1 LGFNLSSFY
10 LSIFIL
16 ATFSFPALSK
26 PGECPIQLKM
36 GLLISPDHIRVLE
49 KGRTQFQIN
58 NDEQLFIRGD
68 QISLTAEQKSLVKEF
83 SLGLRK
89 ELPEI
94 VSIAMD
100 SMELG
105 FSALNKIIKGFAGTD
120 AAQGIEEHISVL
132 QGRLLGRFARSGDNF
147 YLAPQGLNGLTD
159 FFEEELSNQV
169 KSVVTNSLHIMLG
182 AMDEAFKQS
191 ESDIEGKRV
200 DLGERVDMISS
211 EVERSLKFNADRLEE
226 KAAAFCQRFETLDAI
241 EARLQKQLP
250 RLRDYDILSNE
261 TNLDDDD

>member
-1 LGFNLSSFY
+1 
-10 LSIFIL
+10 
-16 ATFSFPALSK
+16 
-26 PGECPIQLKM
+26 M

-250 RLRDYDILSNE
+250 RLRDFDILSNE